1 MLLLEKIKKNKTQLI
16 ALPSNPSFQRFNC
29 TFMYSFIENIF
40 LGVDVK
46 RFRAI
51 SVIYFGQF
59 LYMHTEELLMKNK
72 YRLININCCY
82 QLSYILFKLT
92 VTAYSV
98 RFIELAVCVFIFQ
111 DK

>member
-1 MLLLEKIKKNKTQLI
+1 MPYPPTPHSKGSIV
-16 ALPSNPSFQRFNC
+16 PSC
-29 TFMYSFIENIF
+29 SFIENIF

-59 LYMHTEELLMKNK
+59 LYMHIDEEQIST
-72 YRLININCCY
+72 YQY
-82 QLSYILFKLT
+82 QLLLSKSNYFLADLRMSYILFKLT

-98 RFIELAVCVFIFQ
+98 RFIELAVCVFVFQ

>member
-1 MLLLEKIKKNKTQLI
+1 MLLLEKINENKTQLI
-16 ALPSNPSFQRFNC
+16 ALPSKPHSKGSIVPSC
-29 TFMYSFIENIF
+29 SFIENIF

-82 QLSYILFKLT
+82 QKVI
-92 VTAYSV
+92 
-98 RFIELAVCVFIFQ
+98 IF
-111 DK
+111 